1 MRIQVFSE
9 YLQLA
14 QAGKV
19 NFLACPMHK
28 NEEATFPLIHQLEEE
43 KIVLHCYACGY
54 KNIAGSTLYNNL
66 ITLIKAQMSE
76 PEKMED

>member
-28 NEEATFPLIHQLEEE
+28 SEEAIFPLSHQQEEH

-54 KNIAGSTLYNNL
+54 KNTAGLTLYNNL
-66 ITLIKAQMSE
+66 ITLIEAKMSE
-76 PEKMED
+76 PEKVD